1 MKAIGVVG
9 YHHTGKTT
17 LATLLISALSGK
29 GFEVASIKDIHS
41 EKYRADKEGS
51 NSWKHAQAG
60 ANQVFARGLKDGALI
75 LTPSPDLRQILGL
88 IRADWLVIEGLR
100 DAAVPKIV
108 CADSL
113 AQADELFDPTVIAYS
128 GKISGQ
134 TDSHNGL
141 PVLSALSKG
150 EELLSLVLAKAFPIL
165 PQSDPDCCSACG
177 RNCYQL
183 AGEILQGLAKR
194 EDCVLDG
201 KSDLI
206 LEVGGSA
213 VTIVPFVQKLLRDS
227 VLAFVDNLKDIP
239 PMGDISIKVR
249 R

>member
-1 MKAIGVVG
+1 MGDYPLYDDTCYSLELNCKAHITEWGVEIAFGAESDVMF
-9 YHHTGKTT
+9 TGGQV
-17 LATLLISALSGK
+17 SK
-29 GFEVASIKDIHS
+29 GAKVHDCVVE
-41 EKYRADKEGS
+41 E
-51 NSWKHAQAG
+51 
-60 ANQVFARGLKDGALI
+60 GALVPEGVKI
-75 LTPSPDLRQILGL
+75 AGE
-88 IRADWLVIEGLR
+88 RAF
-100 DAAVPKIV
+100 PKIV

-239 PMGDISIKVR
+239 PTGDISIKVR